1 MGCATPVEGA
11 MTEQPNVPTRPGS
24 ADESPSTPTG
34 TDTGEHG
41 KVRTDGETSVDEA
54 IGTGDNVH

>member
-1 MGCATPVEGA
+1 MS
-11 MTEQPNVPTRPGS
+11 EQRDVPPQSGS
-24 ADESPSTPTG
+24 GDESPPATTG
-34 TDTGEHG
+34 TDGEQHG

>member
-1 MGCATPVEGA
+1 MSERPDEPR
-11 MTEQPNVPTRPGS
+11 QPGS
-24 ADESPSTPTG
+24 ADEPPPA
-34 TDTGEHG
+34 DTGSDTGPHG